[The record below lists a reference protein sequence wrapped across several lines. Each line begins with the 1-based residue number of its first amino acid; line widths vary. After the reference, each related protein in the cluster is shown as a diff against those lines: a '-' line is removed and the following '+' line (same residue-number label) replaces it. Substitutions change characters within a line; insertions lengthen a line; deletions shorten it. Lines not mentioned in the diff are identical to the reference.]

1 MILRRLFM
9 VRKFLK
15 SLLSLFLIAVIATG
29 ISVACFFFIPENKGN
44 ITPILLHR
52 FMRKNNVNGMMIVS
66 DNTGKPITISHG
78 INRGEVETDIENNKL
93 FPMASLQK
101 LMTGII
107 IQRLIDQDVL
117 SEDDRLSQ
125 FFPQVKGSNSITIH
139 QLLTHTS
146 GLREK
151 GVKVSPY
158 LKNER
163 EQLQFCLKH
172 YNFVNKKSWYYSNIN
187 FSFLT
192 GIATQVTGRTY
203 AELVDDV
210 IKNPLRLD
218 DTQSYQS
225 VVNHDLVSPMRKN
238 GKLNKINIFNQ
249 VSTAYGAGDF
259 FTTPLNF
266 WVLMRSFSKG
276 YFFPTDEYTKHQN
289 DAISHYYDGLYMH
302 GRIVNSNG
310 TFFQYSSFGYAD
322 LKTHDTMVLFMNNKV
337 YSDASH
343 VAPKAFEYYQ
353 KFMFLNKIFHLV
365 FYFVFSFFLMLL
377 IRHSFRKRR
386 YKKRL

>member
-1 MILRRLFM
+1 M

-29 ISVACFFFIPENKGN
+29 ISVACFFLFQKIKG
-44 ITPILLHR
+44 ILHR
-52 FMRKNNVNGMMIVS
+52 FYCIALCEKNNVNGMMIVS

-158 LKNER
+158 LKMR
-163 EQLQFCLKH
+163 ENN
-172 YNFVNKKSWYYSNIN
+172 YNF
-187 FSFLT
+187 
-192 GIATQVTGRTY
+192 A
-203 AELVDDV
+203 
-210 IKNPLRLD
+210 
-218 DTQSYQS
+218 
-225 VVNHDLVSPMRKN
+225 
-238 GKLNKINIFNQ
+238 
-249 VSTAYGAGDF
+249 
-259 FTTPLNF
+259 
-266 WVLMRSFSKG
+266 
-276 YFFPTDEYTKHQN
+276 
-289 DAISHYYDGLYMH
+289 
-302 GRIVNSNG
+302 
-310 TFFQYSSFGYAD
+310 
-322 LKTHDTMVLFMNNKV
+322 
-337 YSDASH
+337 
-343 VAPKAFEYYQ
+343 
-353 KFMFLNKIFHLV
+353 
-365 FYFVFSFFLMLL
+365 
-377 IRHSFRKRR
+377 
-386 YKKRL
+386 

>member
-266 WVLMRSFSKG
+266 
-276 YFFPTDEYTKHQN
+276 
-289 DAISHYYDGLYMH
+289 
-302 GRIVNSNG
+302 
-310 TFFQYSSFGYAD
+310 
-322 LKTHDTMVLFMNNKV
+322 
-337 YSDASH
+337 
-343 VAPKAFEYYQ
+343 
-353 KFMFLNKIFHLV
+353 
-365 FYFVFSFFLMLL
+365 
-377 IRHSFRKRR
+377 
-386 YKKRL
+386 